1 MVQIILLIIGVTA
14 IFGKRITVSKKT
26 ELRQPKLRKF
36 GIITIIML
44 AVSIISD
51 TVLPEGTD
59 LGILIYI
66 LSFVIPIIAAVK
78 FRQPKLM

>member
-14 IFGKRITVSKKT
+14 LFKKSIAVTKKT

-44 AVSIISD
+44 VIAIISD
-51 TVLPEGTD
+51 NVLPEGTD
-59 LGILIYI
+59 LKILIY
-66 LSFVIPIIAAVK
+66 PICFLFLI
-78 FRQPKLM
+78 RQEC